1 MKTHV
6 TKASEIKREWHLI
19 DFKDQ
24 NLGRTASFIAELLI
38 GKHKANYAPNLDAGD
53 YVVVVNAEKL
63 SVTGKKRSDKM
74 YRRHS
79 GYPGGF
85 KEYTLD
91 QVMVKDPRK
100 VIKLAVSGM
109 LPKNKLRDPRLKRL
123 KIFTGQEHP
132 YEKLIRTDNKG

>member
-6 TKASEIKREWHLI
+6 TKAGEIKREWHLI

-24 NLGRTASFIAELLI
+24 NLGRTASLIAELLI
-38 GKHKANYAPNLDAGD
+38 GKHKTYYTPNLDAGD
-53 YVVVVNAEKL
+53 YVVAVNAEKL
-63 SVTGKKRSDKM
+63 SVTGKKRSDKL

-79 GYPGGF
+79 GFPGGF

-91 QVMVKDPRK
+91 QVMEKDPRK

-123 KIFTGQEHP
+123 KIFTGHEHP
-132 YEKLIRTDNKG
+132 YEKLIKTDNKG